1 MSRLS
6 GSILGAIFILFTI
19 FAGGL
24 TAPAMAGSR
33 DGVVVVA
40 SSYSVDET
48 VKRIKADVGNKGIML
63 FADIDQAKLGN
74 EAGNKVL
81 PSRLVLFG
89 NPALG
94 TTFITAR
101 QTSGLDWPVRVLVF
115 QKKDGS
121 VHVAYSDFNWIAK
134 RHGIKNRKKEFAM
147 ATMVVRSVTDSVR

>member
-6 GSILGAIFILFTI
+6 GSILGAIFILFAL
-19 FAGGL
+19 FGGL
-24 TAPAMAGSR
+24 ATPVAAGSR
-33 DGVVVVA
+33 DGVVVVT
-40 SSYSVDET
+40 SRYSVDET
-48 VKRIKADVGNKGIML
+48 VRRIKADVEKKGIML

-74 EAGNKVL
+74 AAGNKVQ

-115 QKKDGS
+115 QKKDGT
-121 VHVAYSDFNWIAK
+121 VQVAYNNFDWIAK
-134 RHGIKNRKKEFAM
+134 RHGIRNRKKEFAM
-147 ATMVVRSVTDSVR
+147 ATMVIRSVTDSVR

>member
-1 MSRLS
+1 MTRFSCTV
-6 GSILGAIFILFTI
+6 IGAMLIFIGLLTGGI
-19 FAGGL
+19 QPAAAGG
-24 TAPAMAGSR
+24 R
-33 DGVVVVA
+33 DGVVVVD
-40 SSYSVDET
+40 SRYSVDET
-48 VKRIKADVGNKGIML
+48 VKRIKADVEAKGIMF

-121 VHVAYSDFNWIAK
+121 VHVAYSDFGWIAQ

-147 ATMVVRSVTDSVR
+147 ATMVIRSVTDSVR

>member
-1 MSRLS
+1 MSKLY
-6 GSILGAIFILFTI
+6 GSILGAIFILFTV
-19 FAGGL
+19 FAGGV
-24 TAPAMAGSR
+24 TTPAVADNR
-33 DGVVVVA
+33 DGVVVVM
-40 SSYSVDET
+40 SRYSVDET
-48 VKRIKADVGNKGIML
+48 VKRIKADVEKKGIML

-74 EAGNKVL
+74 DAGNKVL

-94 TTFITAR
+94 TTFITAN

-121 VHVAYSDFNWIAK
+121 VRVAYSDFGWIAK

-147 ATMVVRSVTDSVR
+147 ATMVIRSVTDSIR

>member
-1 MSRLS
+1 MLRFS
-6 GSILGAIFILFTI
+6 GTLIGVMLVFISLLVGQTQ
-19 FAGGL
+19 
-24 TAPAMAGSR
+24 PAAAGSR
-33 DGVVVVA
+33 DGVVVVD
-40 SSYSVDET
+40 SRYSVEET
-48 VKRIKADVGNKGIML
+48 VMRIKADVKDKGIML
-63 FADIDQAKLGN
+63 FADIDQARLGN

-121 VHVAYSDFNWIAK
+121 VHVAYSDFDWIAR

-147 ATMVVRSVTDSVR
+147 ATMVIRSVTDSVR

>member
-1 MSRLS
+1 MFRPFTTLFSAILVFATL
-6 GSILGAIFILFTI
+6 ILGGAVSQSQ
-19 FAGGL
+19 AGG
-24 TAPAMAGSR
+24 R

-40 SSYSVDET
+40 SRYSVDET
-48 VKRIKADVGNKGIML
+48 VRRIKADVGKKGITL

-74 EAGNKVL
+74 EAGNTVL

-121 VHVAYSDFNWIAK
+121 VRVAYTDFGWIAR
-134 RHGIKNRKKEFAM
+134 RHGITNRKKEFAM
-147 ATMVVRSVTDSVR
+147 ATMVIRSVTDSIR

>member
-1 MSRLS
+1 MSRPITTLFS
-6 GSILGAIFILFTI
+6 AILVFATLILGGAISH
-19 FAGGL
+19 AQ
-24 TAPAMAGSR
+24 AGSR

-40 SSYSVDET
+40 SRYSVDET
-48 VKRIKADVGNKGIML
+48 VERIKADVEKKGIKL

-115 QKKDGS
+115 QKTDGS
-121 VHVAYSDFNWIAK
+121 VRVAYTDFGWIAR
-134 RHGIKNRKKEFAM
+134 RHGITNRKKEFAM
-147 ATMVVRSVTDSVR
+147 ATMVIRSVTDSIR

>member
-1 MSRLS
+1 MFRLS
-6 GSILGAIFILFTI
+6 GSLFGAILVFIAFL
-19 FAGGL
+19 AGG
-24 TAPAMAGSR
+24 PATQATAGSR
-33 DGVVVVA
+33 DGVVVVT
-40 SSYSVDET
+40 SRYSVDDT
-48 VKRIKADVGNKGIML
+48 VLRIKADVQKKGIML
-63 FADIDQAKLGN
+63 FADIDQAALGN
-74 EAGNKVL
+74 KAGNKVL

-121 VHVAYSDFNWIAK
+121 VHVAYSDFDWIAK

-147 ATMVVRSVTDSVR
+147 ATMVIRSVTDSVR

>member
-1 MSRLS
+1 MFRLP
-6 GSILGAIFILFTI
+6 GSLFGAILVFIAFL
-19 FAGGL
+19 AGGP
-24 TAPAMAGSR
+24 TTQATAGSR
-33 DGVVVVA
+33 DGVVVVT
-40 SSYSVDET
+40 SRYSVDDT
-48 VKRIKADVGNKGIML
+48 VLRIKADVQKKGIML
-63 FADIDQAKLGN
+63 FADIDQAALGN
-74 EAGNKVL
+74 KAGNKVL

-121 VHVAYSDFNWIAK
+121 VHVAYSDFDWIAR

-147 ATMVVRSVTDSVR
+147 ATVVIRSVTDSVR

>member
-1 MSRLS
+1 MTRFSCTV
-6 GSILGAIFILFTI
+6 IGAMLIFISLLAGSVQPAA
-19 FAGGL
+19 AGG
-24 TAPAMAGSR
+24 R
-33 DGVVVVA
+33 DGVVVVD
-40 SSYSVDET
+40 SRYSVDET
-48 VKRIKADVGNKGIML
+48 VKRIKADVEAKGIMF

-74 EAGNKVL
+74 DAGNKVL

-101 QTSGLDWPVRVLVF
+101 QTSGLDWPVRILVF

-121 VHVAYSDFNWIAK
+121 VHVAYSDFDWIAR

-147 ATMVVRSVTDSVR
+147 ATMVIRSVTDAVR